1 MMNFA
6 FYIFTMTHTEQ
17 SSTPESEVSV
27 VFSEDVWFNVVRVID
42 FPD

>member
-1 MMNFA
+1 MNFA
-6 FYIFTMTHTEQ
+6 FYDTHTLEQ

-27 VFSEDVWFNVVRVID
+27 VYSEDVWFNIVRVIG